1 METGDPNNKQVKGM
15 EKHNI
20 QVVTQIFRTVDF
32 HVKQTENYLL
42 FILFPQ
48 NYFLSL

>member
-1 METGDPNNKQVKGM
+1 M

-20 QVVTQIFRTVDF
+20 VVVTQIFKTVDF
-32 HVKQTENYLL
+32 LVKQTENCLL
-42 FILFPQ
+42 SILFPQ